1 MDDTSEEFDELEVIE
16 LVAQALSK
24 NVSSTFRPKT
34 RIPIGIGDSNL
45 FEKIDL
51 VLSKYLNKA
60 DVQMVLNELRDYSF
74 EDLQVDKTLE
84 DLHVITK
91 NCRKCKDAN
100 PDATIPFWNVSDPDI
115 MFVSDTPYFDK
126 LSMEYFSNSAS
137 KAGFT
142 SSRICMTFV
151 NRCSKKSKSKHTIEE
166 IESCI
171 PFLHSEIQVLK
182 PKLIVTMGLIAT
194 CAVLPA
200 KMSINEERGRIL
212 WLGPWPILPTYSPAY
227 VLRGGGHLTD
237 LFEQDIEK
245 AYNFVYGEK

>member
-1 MDDTSEEFDELEVIE
+1 MNDTSEEFDELEVIE
-16 LVAQALSK
+16 LVAEALSR
-24 NVSSTFRPKT
+24 NGSSTFKPKT
-34 RIPIGIGDSNL
+34 RIPIGIGDSGL
-45 FEKIDL
+45 LEQLDSI
-51 VLSKYLNKA
+51 LSKYLNKA
-60 DVQMVLNELRDYSF
+60 DVQMVLHEIRGYSF
-74 EDLQVDKTLE
+74 KDLQVDKTLE
-84 DLHVITK
+84 DLHLITK
-91 NCRKCKDAN
+91 NCRRCKDAN

-126 LSMEYFSNSAS
+126 LSMEYFTNSAS

-200 KMSINEERGRIL
+200 KMSINEGRGNIL

-237 LFEQDIEK
+237 LFEQDMEK
-245 AYNFVYGEK
+245 SYNFVYGEK